1 MKCLVCLLVV
11 LAVAGGCKR
20 SQQVENT
27 LDLPLIAKIKGMDPI
42 YTNDRYSGKAVG
54 LVYEGLLSYH
64 YLKRPFVL
72 EPNLA
77 LSMPEVK
84 DNGLTYVFKLRRG
97 LLFHDDKC
105 FKDGNGRE
113 VVAEDVVYSF
123 KRTAAEPAALGW
135 WVVDGKIAGLN
146 NYREQVASGK
156 ASFDTPVEGVRAADR
171 YTVEFKLTRP
181 FPQFAYALT
190 MPFFYV
196 VPREAVEHYG
206 KEFVNH
212 PVGTGPF
219 TLERFDHTNRVTF
232 YKNPSFREKY
242 YPKEGMPEDEQ
253 AGLLIHAGQRLPLVD
268 RMTFHINLESMPRWL
283 SFQAGKFDLLA
294 IPKDN
299 FDTAVTP
306 SKDLTPEMRRKGIQL
321 DITPAL
327 DITYTAFQ
335 HSNPLF
341 QNADL
346 RRAMS
351 LAYDPQMADTLFYS
365 STSLVAQSIVPPGI
379 AGFVEG
385 MTGPWRGLNVE
396 KAKKVLAKAGFP
408 GGKGLPKITL
418 DTTATTVGRQIGEFF
433 KKCMAAIGINVEV
446 ISNPWPE
453 LQKKIQT
460 RQTMLHALSWSA
472 DYPDAENFL
481 QLLYGPN
488 QTPGANGSN
497 YNNNKFNQLYERA
510 HLLQDST
517 ERTKLYEQMY
527 RMAANEVPLIYGSH
541 RQKYTLTQGWLT
553 NFKYMEFDQ
562 GVEQYYGIDLEK
574 KEEFL
579 KQF

>member
-1 MKCLVCLLVV
+1 M
-11 LAVAGGCKR
+11 
-20 SQQVENT
+20 
-27 LDLPLIAKIKGMDPI
+27 PLIAKIKGMDPI
-42 YTNDRYSGKAVG
+42 YASDRYSGKAVG

-72 EPNLA
+72 QPNLA

-84 DNGLTYVFKLRRG
+84 DDGLTYVFKLRPG
-97 LLFHDDKC
+97 VLFHDDKC
-105 FKDGNGRE
+105 FKDGKGRE

-123 KRTAAEPAALGW
+123 KRTAAEPDALGW
-135 WVVDGKIAGLN
+135 WVIDGKIRGLN
-146 NYREQVASGK
+146 NYREQMASGK
-156 ASFDTPVEGVRAADR
+156 APFDAPVEGVRAVDR
-171 YTVEFKLTRP
+171 YTVEFKLIRP
-181 FPQFAYALT
+181 FPQFLYALA

-206 KEFVNH
+206 KEFINH

-232 YKNPSFREKY
+232 HKNPSFREKY

-253 AGLLIHAGQRLPLVD
+253 AGLLVHAGQRLPLVD
-268 RMTFHINLESMPRWL
+268 RITFHVNVESQPRWL
-283 SFQAGKFDLLA
+283 SFQAGKLDLLE

-306 SKDLTPEMRRKGIQL
+306 SKDLTPEMKKKGIKL

-335 HSNPLF
+335 HSNKLF
-341 QNADL
+341 QNSDL

-385 MTGPWRGLNVE
+385 MMGPWRGLNVE
-396 KAKKVLAKAGFP
+396 KAKELLVKAGFP

-418 DTTATTVGRQIGEFF
+418 DITASTVGRQMGDFF
-433 KKCMAAIGINVEV
+433 SKCMAAIGIDIEV

-460 RQTMLHALSWSA
+460 RQTMLHALAWSA

-497 YNNNKFNQLYERA
+497 YNNKQFDQLYERA
-510 HLLQDST
+510 RLLQDSP
-517 ERTKLYEQMY
+517 ERTRLYEQMY
-527 RMAANEVPLIYGSH
+527 RMAADEVPLIYGSH

-553 NFKYMEFDQ
+553 SFKYMEFDH
-562 GVEQYYGIDLEK
+562 GVEQYYGIDLK
-574 KEEFL
+574 KKQELL